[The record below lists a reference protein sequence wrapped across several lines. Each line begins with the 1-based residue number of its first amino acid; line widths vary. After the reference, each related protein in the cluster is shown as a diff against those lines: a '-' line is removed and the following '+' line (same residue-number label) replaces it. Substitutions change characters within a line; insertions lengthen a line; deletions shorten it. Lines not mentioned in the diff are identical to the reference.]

1 MYNYYYIKC
10 SKEHRADLELKTYT
24 KRSEEW
30 LQNYLDTRLG
40 KDIEVYVEKAE
51 GSLPKIKN
59 VAPDK
64 LVSFI
69 KSTYGQP
76 KVPKRTINTI
86 FKEEID
92 KCNEVLYAIISG
104 KVYMEVLYDGG
115 LGKQKPGI
123 TIIKGISYDLLKE
136 YPFVRETRFGDP
148 FVKGQMTFTEFV
160 DYVEKRRN
168 VLIGLSRK

>member
-64 LVSFI
+64 LVSYI
-69 KSTYGQP
+69 KSIYGQP
-76 KVPKRTINTI
+76 KVPKRNINGVLKDEIDNCTEFLYLI
-86 FKEEID
+86 TCGQITVEHLYYSENSGGITLIKGVPSEKTKCLQFLQCKETRYGTPYVSGKYTLEEIAQA
-92 KCNEVLYAIISG
+92 VLGRKNALIIIS
-104 KVYMEVLYDGG
+104 
-115 LGKQKPGI
+115 
-123 TIIKGISYDLLKE
+123 
-136 YPFVRETRFGDP
+136 
-148 FVKGQMTFTEFV
+148 
-160 DYVEKRRN
+160 
-168 VLIGLSRK
+168 RK